1 MIFVLRKLSVNKDKE
16 GMILFMNKAKKNQI
30 VIYSIVLMLV
40 VAGYLNYI
48 ENDKSIEISANTQ
61 NTTNIG
67 DATLVSNNEIKE
79 EIKELEK
86 ETNHDKTESK
96 KQEEIQSETNEK
108 KTESVSSEESSEDSV
123 SSVTVTFDEDDEYF
137 ANSKLEREKM
147 YSQMLENYQKIL
159 ENESISEEQKSI
171 AATEIT
177 RINNTRNSIMICE
190 NLIAIKGFDEA
201 VILANGESVNI
212 IIKTKELK
220 EEEIAQI
227 QNIITRE
234 IGTKIENIHIMKK

>member
-1 MIFVLRKLSVNKDKE
+1 LVLCKLSVNKDGG
-16 GMILFMNKAKKNQI
+16 GMRLFMNKAKKNQI

-48 ENDKSIEISANTQ
+48 ENDKALEISANTQ

-67 DATLVSNNEIKE
+67 DATLVSNNEIKQE
-79 EIKELEK
+79 ETENEELSKNEIQLERNNNQTEK
-86 ETNHDKTESK
+86 LNEEESK
-96 KQEEIQSETNEK
+96 VDNT
-108 KTESVSSEESSEDSV
+108 
-123 SSVTVTFDEDDEYF
+123 SSVIVSFNEDDEYF

-171 AATEIT
+171 ASTEIT
-177 RINNTRNSIMICE
+177 RINNIRNCIMICE
-190 NLIAIKGFDEA
+190 NLIAIKGFEEA

-220 EEEIAQI
+220 TEEIAQI

-234 IGTKIENIHIMKK
+234 MGTKIENIHIMKK

>member
-1 MIFVLRKLSVNKDKE
+1 
-16 GMILFMNKAKKNQI
+16 MNKVKKNQI

-48 ENDKSIEISANTQ
+48 ENDKVLEISAQTQ

-79 EIKELEK
+79 ELSQNEIEKQEKVQLEINKNQTKEDNNE
-86 ETNHDKTESK
+86 ESK
-96 KQEEIQSETNEK
+96 K
-108 KTESVSSEESSEDSV
+108 EDF
-123 SSVTVTFDEDDEYF
+123 SSVTVTFSEEDEYF

-171 AATEIT
+171 ASTEIT
-177 RINNTRNSIMICE
+177 KINNTKNSIMICE
-190 NLIAIKGFDEA
+190 NLIAIKGFEKA
-201 VILANGESVNI
+201 VILSNGESVNV

-220 EEEIAQI
+220 TEEIAQI

-234 IGTKIENIHIMKK
+234 MGTKIENIHIMKK

>member
-1 MIFVLRKLSVNKDKE
+1 
-16 GMILFMNKAKKNQI
+16 MNKAKKNQI

-48 ENDKSIEISANTQ
+48 ENDKVLEISAKTQ

-67 DATLVSNNEIKE
+67 DATLVSNNEIKQEQQDERKKE
-79 EIKELEK
+79 ESSQQTSQNKI
-86 ETNHDKTESK
+86 ESE
-96 KQEEIQSETNEK
+96 KQEEVQSKINEK
-108 KTESVSSEESSEDSV
+108 QAEKSNEEERKKDNDST
-123 SSVTVTFDEDDEYF
+123 VTVTFNEDDEYF

-159 ENESISEEQKSI
+159 ENESITEEQKSI
-171 AATEIT
+171 ASTEIT
-177 RINNTRNSIMICE
+177 KINNTRNSIMICE
-190 NLIAIKGFDEA
+190 NLIAIKGFEEA

-220 EEEIAQI
+220 TEEIAQI
-227 QNIITRE
+227 QNIIIRE
-234 IGTKIENIHIMKK
+234 MGTKIENIHIMKK

>member
-1 MIFVLRKLSVNKDKE
+1 
-16 GMILFMNKAKKNQI
+16 MNKVKKNQI

-48 ENDKSIEISANTQ
+48 ENDKVLEISAQTQ

-79 EIKELEK
+79 ELSQNEIEKQEKVQLEINKSQTKEDNNE
-86 ETNHDKTESK
+86 ESK
-96 KQEEIQSETNEK
+96 K
-108 KTESVSSEESSEDSV
+108 EDF
-123 SSVTVTFDEDDEYF
+123 SSVTVTFSEEDEYF

-171 AATEIT
+171 ASTEIT
-177 RINNTRNSIMICE
+177 KINNTRNSIMICE
-190 NLIAIKGFDEA
+190 NLIAIKGFEKA
-201 VILANGESVNI
+201 VILANGESVNV

-220 EEEIAQI
+220 TEEIAQI

-234 IGTKIENIHIMKK
+234 MGTKIENIHIMKK